1 MRSQKNLWI
10 LLLRIIKQV
19 KYYFHFLF
27 TCFNLSQIYYVKIFW
42 GSDIEMSDIF
52 LDLMMISSFSLQHR
66 YWHNIFSSDFGHDI
80 TLFFML
86 TSFLYTNI
94 RPKVTKKKT
103 QIFFY
108 SHSCTIIINNC
119 SATLLMNDIVNNSH
133 NENISCVNI
142 LFNN

>member
-1 MRSQKNLWI
+1 MPKAWEVKKNLWK

-52 LDLMMISSFSLQHR
+52 LDLMMISSFSLQNR
-66 YWHNIFSSDFGHDI
+66 YWHNTFSSDFGHDI

-94 RPKVTKKKT
+94 RPKVTKKKNPD
-103 QIFFY
+103 FFLLTFMY
-108 SHSCTIIINNC
+108 NNYKQLLGNSPYEWHSQR
-119 SATLLMNDIVNNSH
+119 
-133 NENISCVNI
+133 
-142 LFNN
+142 